1 LRDHV
6 RRAVA
11 QGRTMMADGF
21 VRLLG

>member
-11 QGRTMMADGF
+11 QGRTLMADGF